1 MHSVIYTDEATGSS
15 EENFIAESITNPNI
29 FVSHQAADH
38 DNSIGQ
44 DYIKTE
50 PESHITDD
58 FAFAADNDNTGRVY
72 LNHVLMYFFQVVYIH
87 MDLK

>member
-1 MHSVIYTDEATGSS
+1 MLHSIIYTDEVTDSS
-15 EENFIAESITNPNI
+15 EENFIIESITNPNI

-44 DYIKTE
+44 DDIKTK

-58 FAFAADNDNTGRVY
+58 FAADNDNTGRV
-72 LNHVLMYFFQVVYIH
+72 
-87 MDLK
+87 

>member
-1 MHSVIYTDEATGSS
+1 MLHSVIYTDEVTVSS
-15 EENFIAESITNPNI
+15 DENFIAESITNPNI

-50 PESHITDD
+50 PESHTTDD
-58 FAFAADNDNTGRVY
+58 FASDNDNTGWV
-72 LNHVLMYFFQVVYIH
+72 
-87 MDLK
+87 